1 MLHRGKTSMLAPCS
15 PPPFHPK
22 PLKGD
27 LMPSYGGVVC
37 SKIAWLLA
45 GGGCAPQ
52 SQLAFAPS
60 RWPHCPGA
68 LLPFYCHDVN

>member
-52 SQLAFAPS
+52 SHWPS
-60 RWPHCPGA
+60 
-68 LLPFYCHDVN
+68 LPRGGRTAREPFFPFIATM